1 MKKNINKIIAVLVV
15 IMISFFA
22 GVNST
27 KALDTC
33 DFGNNYG
40 TLETR
45 TQKTVTV
52 ATGSTTDDT
61 QAYNMDDIMIP
72 QDGAFWDD
80 EDTPAGY
87 KDFYW
92 VYAAQNGYIKDAKF
106 TVYSDDGS
114 STKLGKKKYNG
125 KEQCEYKTDVTKL
138 CKETEGQEKCETFKY
153 MFKLNK
159 KQIYMIK
166 FEGTYYD
173 ANNKLQKFE
182 TKKFLVRKSGLGNGE
197 DHVTTKP
204 ATTIIKKNGTTN
216 TVTVTTTVKNKHID
230 SGDETTKQDPAAG
243 TRKGESRDEVIKTN
257 ESGEIINSSVTSC
270 TDVSDLIHD
279 YWKYIMVIVPI
290 LLIVM
295 MTLDFFRALSKG
307 DSDSIKKAGNNA
319 VKRTIAAVILLA
331 LPALLG
337 LIFDLVGLD
346 LCV

>member
-1 MKKNINKIIAVLVV
+1 MKKNINRMIITLVV

-45 TQKTVTV
+45 TQKIV
-52 ATGSTTDDT
+52 AAEIGSTINGT
-61 QAYNMDDIMIP
+61 QAYNMDNKKITT
-72 QDGAFWDD
+72 DGDWDN
-80 EDTPAGY
+80 ESTEAGY

-92 VYAAQNGYIKDAKF
+92 VYAANHGYIKDAKF
-106 TVYSDDGS
+106 TVYSDDGH
-114 STKLGKKKYNG
+114 STKIGKKKYNG

-159 KQIYMIK
+159 KHIYMIK

-173 ANNKLQKFE
+173 ANNELQKFE
-182 TKKFLVRKSGLGNGE
+182 TKKFLVKKSGLGNGE
-197 DHVTTKP
+197 DHVPAQKGKETT
-204 ATTIIKKNGTTN
+204 AE
-216 TVTVTTTVKNKHID
+216 NKHID
-230 SGDETTKQDPAAG
+230 SGSELDDDGAATGTKKGG
-243 TRKGESRDEVIKTN
+243 TKVLLKTN
-257 ESGEIINSSVTSC
+257 ADGEIINSSATSC
-270 TDVSDLIHD
+270 TEVSDLIHD
-279 YWKYIMVIVPI
+279 YWKYVMVIVPI

-295 MTLDFFRALSKG
+295 MTLDFFKAVGKG
-307 DSDSIKKAGNNA
+307 DSDSIKKAGNNTIKRAISA
-319 VKRTIAAVILLA
+319 VVLLA

-337 LIFDLVGLD
+337 LIFSWFGLD

>member
-1 MKKNINKIIAVLVV
+1 MKKNINRIFITLVV
-15 IMISFFA
+15 IMISFFV
-22 GVNST
+22 GINSA

-33 DFGNNYG
+33 DFENNYG

-45 TQKTVTV
+45 TQKIV
-52 ATGSTTDDT
+52 AAEIGSTINGT
-61 QAYNMDDIMIP
+61 QAYNMDNMKITT
-72 QDGAFWDD
+72 DGDWDN
-80 EDTPAGY
+80 ESTEAGY

-92 VYAAQNGYIKDAKF
+92 VYAANHGYIKDAKF
-106 TVYSDDGS
+106 TVYSDDGH
-114 STKLGKKKYNG
+114 STKIGKKKYNG

-159 KQIYMIK
+159 KHIYMIK

-173 ANNKLQKFE
+173 ANNKLQNFE
-182 TKKFLVRKSGLGNGE
+182 TKKFLVKKSALGNGE

-216 TVTVTTTVKNKHID
+216 TVTVTATVKNKHID
-230 SGDETTKQDPAAG
+230 SGDETTKQGPAAG
-243 TRKGESRDEVIKTN
+243 TRKGEARDEVIKTN
-257 ESGEIINSSVTSC
+257 ESGEIINSSATSC
-270 TDVSDLIHD
+270 TEVSGLIHD
-279 YWKYIMVIVPI
+279 YWKYVMIIVPI

-295 MTLDFFRALSKG
+295 ITIDFFKALAKG
-307 DSDSIKKAGNNA
+307 DSDSIKKAGNNTIKRAISA
-319 VKRTIAAVILLA
+319 VVLLA

-337 LIFDLVGLD
+337 LIFSWFGLD

>member
-1 MKKNINKIIAVLVV
+1 MKKNINKMIITLVV

-45 TQKTVTV
+45 TQKTVTAAV
-52 ATGSTTDDT
+52 GSTVDGT
-61 QAYNMDDIMIP
+61 QAYNMDDIMIS
-72 QDGAFWDD
+72 QDGATWDN
-80 EDTPAGY
+80 EDSPAGY

-92 VYAAQNGYIKDAKF
+92 VYAANHGYIKDAKF

-114 STKLGKKKYNG
+114 STKWGKKKYNG

-173 ANNKLQKFE
+173 ANNELQKFE
-182 TKKFLVRKSGLGNGE
+182 TKKFLVKKSALGNGE

-230 SGDETTKQDPAAG
+230 SGSELKSGAASG
-243 TRKGESRDEVIKTN
+243 TRKGESRKEAIKTN
-257 ESGEIINSSVTSC
+257 ESGEIINSGSTSC
-270 TDVSDLIHD
+270 TDVSGLIHD